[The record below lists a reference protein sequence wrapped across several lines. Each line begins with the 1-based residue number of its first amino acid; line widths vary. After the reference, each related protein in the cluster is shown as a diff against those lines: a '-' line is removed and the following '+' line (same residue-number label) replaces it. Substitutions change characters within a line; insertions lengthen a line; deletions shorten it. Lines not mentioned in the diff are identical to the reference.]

1 MSGKLVL
8 IGGLSGSGKT
18 TLMRVAAAGVPGLEI
33 LQTTTTRPMRDG
45 EVQGREYV
53 FVTDEQYEALR
64 AASPAWDHLE
74 YHGHKYGADA
84 AAVRGKLGRG
94 VNIICTIT
102 PNPDEIKLLEK
113 AYGVRAI
120 TIWLDVPKAVAHG
133 RISADKHRA
142 ARQETNAAQ
151 VHFGHLFKPA
161 GVLAQDE
168 AAFVAFVRQLLGD
181 GERS

>member
-1 MSGKLVL
+1 MSGKLILV
-8 IGGLSGSGKT
+8 GGLSGSGKT
-18 TLMRVAAAGVPGLEI
+18 TLMRAAAAQVPGLEI

-45 EVQGREYV
+45 EVHGREYV

-84 AAVRGKLGRG
+84 TAIRGKLRSG

-102 PNPDEIKLLEK
+102 PNPDEIKVLEK
-113 AYGVRAI
+113 AYDVPAI
-120 TIWLDVPKAVAHG
+120 TIWLDVPKAIAHG
-133 RISADKHRA
+133 RISADKQRT
-142 ARQETNAAQ
+142 ARQETATAKAY
-151 VHFGHLFKPA
+151 FDHLFKPV

-168 AAFVAFVRQLLGD
+168 LAFAAFVQELLASD
-181 GERS
+181 

>member
-18 TLMRVAAAGVPGLEI
+18 TLMRAAAANVPGLEI

-45 EVQGREYV
+45 EVQGREYA
-53 FVTDEQYEALR
+53 FVSADEYETLR
-64 AASPAWDHLE
+64 AASSAWDHLE
-74 YHGHKYGADA
+74 YHGYKYGADA
-84 AAVRGKLGRG
+84 TVIRGKLGRG

-113 AYGVRAI
+113 AYDVHAI

-142 ARQETNAAQ
+142 ARQETDASK
-151 VHFGHLFKPA
+151 VHFDHLFRPV

-168 AAFVAFVRQLLGD
+168 AAFTTFVRQLLLND
-181 GERS
+181 